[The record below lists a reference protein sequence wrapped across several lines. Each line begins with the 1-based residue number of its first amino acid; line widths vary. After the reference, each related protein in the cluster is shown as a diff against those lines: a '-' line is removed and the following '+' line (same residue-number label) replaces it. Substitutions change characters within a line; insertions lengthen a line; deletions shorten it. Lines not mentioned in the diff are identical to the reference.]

1 MNFKKHIALFSAVIL
16 FAMLTVLGALPAAAY
31 NGEIPYTSY
40 TYWESGGFTAVS
52 AKAAYKTEVSL
63 TAKRLGIENFSE
75 LNDVCADKSGNIY
88 ILDGK
93 SSRIVILDPDYS
105 VKSIIDD
112 VLDGEKKLKFENAKG
127 LYADASGNIYIAD
140 TEHARVIVCDESG
153 KCLNIITLPES
164 KLIPEGFNYRPIK
177 VTVDSRGYVYV
188 LSDGSYYGAVL
199 YSPKGEF
206 YGFYGANSVESSVA
220 RAITALWEKLT
231 SNNTKRAG
239 KASKLPYQFTDLYAD
254 ESDFI
259 YTATGKIPGNT
270 QKAQIKRLSPGGKN
284 ILDSS
289 DVTFGDKEVAAFNGE
304 TRTQNISG
312 VAVDGDGYIYCF
324 DASSGKIFVYDAECY
339 MMTAFG
345 GSGSGNQNGT
355 FKQITALDVL
365 DNGKKIIVADSLK
378 LTLTVFCETEYGA
391 ELKAAQKLTLDG
403 DYAASAE
410 KWEKIIRQDKNCQL
424 AYIGLSKAALSRRA
438 YKLAADYAKQGLD
451 KTLYSKAFN
460 YNRKAFLKDNFNLVM
475 TVFLLV
481 VALIAAFAVFA
492 RKKRLTLIKLPKLR
506 LALSSPFH
514 PAGAFGEVKTKNAGS
529 VWIGAAIIAAYYI
542 TSVLKATTS
551 GFLFRVSDNSFNSA
565 LVLIQTAGFVVL
577 WTAANWAVATLLGG
591 IGKLKEIFTVICY
604 SIIPMVFG
612 NIIYILFSY
621 VLNADEGEFLL
632 IFAAA
637 MQLYSAFM
645 IIVGSI
651 IIHDVSF
658 GRFFVITLLTLIG
671 IIIIIFL
678 FVLIII
684 FFQQAAAFAATIWR
698 EIFFR

>member
-1 MNFKKHIALFSAVIL
+1 MKLKKHIVSFSAV
-16 FAMLTVLGALPAAAY
+16 MLIALLTAFQALPVFAY
-31 NGEIPYTSY
+31 DGEIPYTSY
-40 TYWESGGFTAVS
+40 TYWESDGFTAVS
-52 AKAAYKTEVSL
+52 AKAAYKTETVL

-75 LNDVCADKSGNIY
+75 LNDVCTDKYGNIY
-88 ILDGK
+88 VLDGK
-93 SSRIVILDPDYS
+93 SSRVIVLDSDYG
-105 VKSIIDD
+105 VKSVIKE
-112 VLDGEKKLKFENAKG
+112 VLNGEEKLKFENAKG
-127 LYADASGNIYIAD
+127 LYADALGNIYIAD
-140 TEHARVIVCDESG
+140 TEHARVIVCDEGG
-153 KCLNIITLPES
+153 KCLNVITLPDS
-164 KLIPEGFNYRPIK
+164 KLIPDGFNYRPIK
-177 VTVDSRGYVYV
+177 VTVDSRGYTYV
-188 LSDGSYYGAVL
+188 LSDGSYYGAIL

-206 YGFYGANSVESSVA
+206 YGFYGANSVDSSVIK
-220 RAITALWEKLT
+220 AITALWEKLT
-231 SNNTKRAG
+231 SNNAKRAG

-254 ESDFI
+254 GSDFI
-259 YTATGKIPGNT
+259 YTATGKIPGST

-284 ILDSS
+284 ILASS
-289 DVTFGDKEVAAFNGE
+289 DVVFGDKEVAVFNSQA
-304 TRTQNISG
+304 RTQNISG

-324 DASSGKIFVYDAECY
+324 DAASGKIFVYDRECY

-345 GSGSGNQNGT
+345 GAGNGDQNGT
-355 FKQITALDVL
+355 FKQITALDIL
-365 DNGKKIIVADSLK
+365 DNGKKIIAADGLK

-391 ELKAAQKLTLDG
+391 ELKAAQSLTLKG
-403 DYAASAE
+403 NYAASEE
-410 KWEKIIRQDKNCQL
+410 KWEKIIKEDKNCQS
-424 AYIGLSKAALSRRA
+424 AYIGLSKAALSDKN
-438 YKLAADYAKQGLD
+438 YKAAADYARQGLD
-451 KTLYSKAFN
+451 KKLYSKAFN

-475 TVFLLV
+475 ILFLLA
-481 VALIAAFAVFA
+481 VALIAAFALFA
-492 RKKRLTLIKLPKLR
+492 KKKKFTLVRSPKLR

-514 PAGAFGEVKTKNAGS
+514 PAGSFAEVKTKNAGS
-529 VWIGAAIIAAYYI
+529 VYIGAVIVAVYYI
-542 TSVLKATTS
+542 TSVLKATAS
-551 GFLFRVSDNSFNSA
+551 GFLFRTSDNSFNSA

-632 IFAAA
+632 MFAAA
-637 MQLYSAFM
+637 MQLYSVFM
-645 IIVGSI
+645 VIVGSI

-658 GRFFVITLLTLIG
+658 GKFFVITLLTLAG